1 MSPPFY
7 TLLDYPSI
15 HQIIAG
21 VLLFPAVY
29 SFTFYYPIFSSFL
42 VTLELSEEF
51 VFKNKIA

>member
-1 MSPPFY
+1 MSPFY
-7 TLLDYPSI
+7 SLLDYPSV

-29 SFTFYYPIFSSFL
+29 SFTIYYPILLSCL